1 MKKFKMESGSKTAH
15 ENFNK
20 SNDASRGS
28 VALIQIITNTRTAA
42 LANNQKACSK

>member
-20 SNDASRGS
+20 SNDARRGR
-28 VALIQIITNTRTAA
+28 VALIQIIINIKTAA
-42 LANNQKACSK
+42 FENSQKACSK